1 MSNSKI
7 NKIYEIAIK
16 SGSALGG
23 KLIGAG
29 GGGFMIFY
37 SLDNLKLKKVL
48 SKYGLKH
55 VDFSFEF
62 NGSQIINQDAY
73 L

>member
-1 MSNSKI
+1 MLSTN
-7 NKIYEIAIK
+7 NKISYLESCKICGNK
-16 SGSALGG
+16 
-23 KLIGAG
+23 
-29 GGGFMIFY
+29 
-37 SLDNLKLKKVL
+37 KLKKVL